1 VYSWIEL
8 IDQGEK
14 DIPAAYLK
22 HVWDVFE
29 RNHGDDLRVFA
40 TIHTSEHLK
49 ENQTTA
55 LYRSRKYKIPI
66 NMHITGDLF
75 HFLEREDTN
84 GGNII
89 RDILARFCD
98 VEALQR
104 GPISPFSFEAI
115 YRRSQGRELDD
126 VDMQEGIP
134 GHTTGVMSNRE
145 ILATPLKLGPLP
157 MEEGLREDV
166 RAELAEEDERNPPKG
181 GRAPLAVEF
190 DQKIKMEEVDDM
202 PSRADLPLPPSR
214 VRDVVMEMQ
223 KVKENRDRFKI
234 EGRTGGVGPQ
244 ISCCMFTL
252 HNTLGA

>member
-1 VYSWIEL
+1 MEL

-14 DIPAAYLK
+14 EIPAAYLK
-22 HVWDVFE
+22 HVWEVFE
-29 RNHGDDLRVFA
+29 RNHLDDLRVFSI
-40 TIHTSEHLK
+40 IHTIEHLK
-49 ENQTTA
+49 ENQTTSI
-55 LYRSRKYKIPI
+55 YRANKYKIALNI
-66 NMHITGDLF
+66 HITGDLF

-89 RDILARFCD
+89 RVILSKFCNI
-98 VEALQR
+98 EALQR

-115 YRRSQGRELDD
+115 YRQSQGKELED

-134 GHTTGVMSNRE
+134 GHTTGGLLNKE
-145 ILATPLKLGPLP
+145 ILAMPLKLGPLP
-157 MEEGLREDV
+157 MEEALREDV
-166 RAELAEEDERNPPKG
+166 RAELAEEDERHPPRG
-181 GRAPLAVEF
+181 GKAPLAAEF
-190 DQKIKMEEVDDM
+190 DQKIKMEEVDDA

-234 EGRTGGVGPQ
+234 EGRTGGIGSQ